1 MSKLERKIAVGLAA
15 GLIAF
20 AAAAFFL
27 FRANR
32 ANDAEKPRLV
42 LRDYPG
48 ARVWSLAFSP
58 SGKTIAAAG
67 DAGLCL
73 WDAETGGFLNIETA
87 LDGYA
92 AAVSPD
98 SEKIAAGGYGGN
110 FVLWTVSTGLVE
122 TYHASRGESF
132 YRAAFSPDS
141 KTVAA
146 SVLEHAGKEKSTIR
160 IWDIETGALLH
171 TLGGTT
177 PLPVLFAYSPDSS
190 QIAAGGGISDVKI
203 WDLKTGAPLQTLKG
217 HRYPVSA
224 VAYSPDGKRLASAS
238 NDMTVKIWDAQTGA
252 LLQTLKE
259 HREFLHFAAYLPDG
273 ERLMSGGADD
283 LKIWDLKTGA
293 LLQTL
298 KQRRGRIMTAAVSP
312 DGRFAAAAALDADI
326 KTAVLIWDIDAAAP
340 AP

>member
-160 IWDIETGALLH
+160 IWDIETGAPLS
-171 TLGGTT
+171 TLGGKTSFPS
-177 PLPVLFAYSPDSS
+177 PLAYSPDSS
-190 QIAAGGGISDVKI
+190 QIAGGSVLDVKI
-203 WDLKTGAPLQTLKG
+203 WDLKTGAPLHTLKG
-217 HRYPVSA
+217 HRYPVIA

-238 NDMTVKIWDAQTGA
+238 YDRTVKIWDAQTGA

-259 HREFLHFAAYLPDG
+259 HRQPLLFAAYLPDG
-273 ERLMSGGADD
+273 KRLMSVGGKEI
-283 LKIWDLKTGA
+283 KIWDVKTGA
-293 LLQTL
+293 PIQTL
-298 KQRRGRIMTAAVSP
+298 KQRQEMIETAAVSP
-312 DGRFAAAAALDADI
+312 DGRFAAAAAIGADL
-326 KTAVLIWDIDAAAP
+326 KTAVLIWDIDDAAP

>member
-27 FRANR
+27 FRAD
-32 ANDAEKPRLV
+32 DAKQPRLI

-48 ARVWSLAFSP
+48 ARVWSLAFFP
-58 SGKTIAAAG
+58 DGKTIAAAG
-67 DAGLCL
+67 DAGICL
-73 WDAETGGFLNIETA
+73 WDAETGQLLKIETS
-87 LDGYA
+87 LDGGY

-98 SEKIAAGGYGGN
+98 GEKIAAGGYGGN

-160 IWDIETGALLH
+160 IWDIETGAPLS
-171 TLGGTT
+171 TLGGKTSFPS
-177 PLPVLFAYSPDSS
+177 PLAYSPDSS
-190 QIAAGGGISDVKI
+190 QIAGGSVLDVKI
-203 WDLKTGAPLQTLKG
+203 WDLKTGAPLHTLKG
-217 HRYPVSA
+217 HRYPVIA
-224 VAYSPDGKRLASAS
+224 VAYSPDGSRLASAS
-238 NDMTVKIWDAQTGA
+238 HDKSVKIWDAQTGA
-252 LLQTLKE
+252 LLHTLKK
-259 HREFLHFAAYLPDG
+259 HREPLRFAAYLPDG
-273 ERLMSGGADD
+273 ERLISGGEDK

-293 LLQTL
+293 PIQTL
-298 KQRRGRIMTAAVSP
+298 KQRRRRIMTAAVSP